1 MGIRSCSPGDLMSWG
16 KGSRRICQVAHV
28 QADISG
34 SLTVT
39 SAYNVLTPALVM
51 TIIITCSFRFATHRA
66 RIVLADQ
73 FIEQQTSVH
82 FEGIIFVHC

>member
-1 MGIRSCSPGDLMSWG
+1 MSWG
-16 KGSRRICQVAHV
+16 KGSRRICQAAHV

-51 TIIITCSFRFATHRA
+51 TIIITCSFMFATHRA

-73 FIEQQTSVH
+73 FIEQQNSVH
-82 FEGIIFVHC
+82 FEGIICTLLMFAF